1 MATSI
6 DICNQALILIGQE
19 PILTM
24 DDSSKQSRLCKRLY
38 EPTLET
44 LLREY
49 PWTFAIKRVILSPEV
64 ETPGF
69 GFMHKFVLPIDCMRI
84 VSTGL
89 ADDQFS
95 VEGGCILC
103 DEDTVY
109 LRYVGKPGSANM
121 YDSHFVQ
128 VLTNRLAKVMCQ
140 SLTADQDLFA
150 ILVRSENT
158 ALLRAMNTQAIETA
172 PQPVHEGNW
181 LKVRY

>member
-6 DICNQALILIGQE
+6 DICNQALISIGQD
-19 PILTM
+19 PIITM

-49 PWTFAIKRVILSPEV
+49 PWSFAIRRVILAPEV
-64 ETPGF
+64 DAPGF
-69 GFMHKFVLPIDCMRI
+69 GYTRKFALPTDCMRI

-89 ADDQFS
+89 DDDQF
-95 VEGGCILC
+95 VIEGDGILC
-103 DEDTVY
+103 DEDVIH
-109 LRYVGKPGSANM
+109 LRYVGKPESASV

-128 VLTNRLAKVMCQ
+128 VLTYRLAKVMCQ
-140 SLTADQDLFA
+140 SLTANPDLLTLMA
-150 ILVRSENT
+150 RQENT
-158 ALLRAMNTQAIETA
+158 ALVRAMNTQAIETS
-172 PQPVHEGNW
+172 PQPVVEGPW